1 MRVRLESTRRRTLK
15 KIFKAKVGKVRRRKK
30 EKKDATLYMSGGGF
44 DSLIGK
50 KQTNKDCL
58 GFFLSKL
65 SIFFLY
71 TSPFLLLF
79 KASFIRSSLSFSN
92 SSKPFSLSL
101 FQSHLIIIIRDPSNF
116 EDPMNRS
123 LP

>member
-1 MRVRLESTRRRTLK
+1 VREEGLK
-15 KIFKAKVGKVRRRKK
+15 KIFKAKVEKVRRRKK
-30 EKKDATLYMSGGGF
+30 KKRCNFTHEWGGF

-65 SIFFLY
+65 SIFVLY